1 MDRREKLNEILD
13 SDEYHVESA
22 KLEFAL
28 ELKRVLDRESIT
40 HAVFAERL
48 GVSRPMISKLLRGDA
63 NMTIETM
70 VKACRRL
77 HSNLYLKVMREDC
90 SARFFE
96 LAPSVEKSRHHE
108 QHSIRGKWRSV
119 SENSGW
125 VFSANDLDIEV
136 DVDTNGQAYEAKS
149 IAA

>member
-1 MDRREKLNEILD
+1 MKGHDRLNEIIN

-28 ELKRVLDRESIT
+28 ELKRVLDREKMT
-40 HAVFAERL
+40 HAAFAERL
-48 GVSRPMISKLLRGDA
+48 GVSRPMISKMLRGDA

-77 HSNLYLKVMREDC
+77 QSNLYLKIMREDC

-96 LAPSVEKSRHHE
+96 LAPNIGRARHQEH
-108 QHSIRGKWRSV
+108 QSTRGRWLPVR
-119 SENSGW
+119 ENAGW
-125 VFSANDLDIEV
+125 DFSANDLEI
-136 DVDTNGQAYEAKS
+136 DVDLNTDGQAYEAKS
-149 IAA
+149 LAA